1 MCCQLPQFLPSTR
14 RGQFRRDSPPRLVAT
29 SLVVVSPPRP
39 RTFTAG
45 NSALSSWRQVQPP
58 GLNNNYRYQPPPPPQ
73 PRTTP
78 SPVQPSP
85 DPALDRIVAKL
96 RAELALSESGG
107 RQAAGG
113 AAGGVG
119 CLCERPTK
127 LVLCQ
132 LCGATYPGRIALT
145 CSSHPRKLFLQDLHR
160 CRDCQAGNLDNLK
173 EFELPPGMKESLGK
187 IRKFW
192 KLQVCV
198 VLVLRESSVKRMSFY
213 KSKLKSFSTLKSL

>member
-1 MCCQLPQFLPSTR
+1 MLPAPSVSALHKKR
-14 RGQFRRDSPPRLVAT
+14 SVQERLTPKAG
-29 SLVVVSPPRP
+29 SHLVGGGFPPRP

-187 IRKFW
+187 IRKF
-192 KLQVCV
+192 
-198 VLVLRESSVKRMSFY
+198 
-213 KSKLKSFSTLKSL
+213 